1 MTIVALVAV
10 TAVIGCGGGGSD
22 AGTPTI
28 QHPNRLSK
36 DTSRTAADV
45 PSDRLAC
52 DLLTADEVAEASA
65 AVTHH
70 TPHLQPHAS
79 DSYQL
84 SVCLFSGRGGLVRVS
99 LDGASDA
106 TRRYYNMATEAAE
119 IPKLLGQR
127 KNFLL
132 VRNVGD
138 DDTYGGA
145 GAYWQRDSNRL
156 IAIHDDRIQRVTA
169 TIDGLDR
176 PPAAR
181 PGVAPGT
188 ARVRAVGRVRARPS
202 AGLSAEPLPP
212 TSRSGS

>member
-1 MTIVALVAV
+1 MGAVVERTGAARRWTMLVALAAVA
-10 TAVIGCGGGGSD
+10 AAIGCGGGGSG

-45 PSDRLAC
+45 PPDRLAC
-52 DLLTADEVAEASA
+52 DLLTADEVAKTTV
-65 AVTHH
+65 AVSHRTLR
-70 TPHLQPHAS
+70 LQAHAR

-106 TRRYYNMATEAAE
+106 TRRYYNMSTEAAE
-119 IPKLLGQR
+119 IPKLLGRR

-145 GAYWQRDSNRL
+145 GAYWQRNSNRL

-169 TIDGLDR
+169 TVEGSTDRQRRVVASRLARRVFARLDG
-176 PPAAR
+176 
-181 PGVAPGT
+181 
-188 ARVRAVGRVRARPS
+188 
-202 AGLSAEPLPP
+202 
-212 TSRSGS
+212 

>member
-1 MTIVALVAV
+1 MGAVVERTGAARRWTTLVALAAAV
-10 TAVIGCGGGGSD
+10 AVIGCGGGSD

-45 PSDRLAC
+45 PPDRLAC
-52 DLLTADEVAEASA
+52 GLLTADEVAETAA
-65 AVTHH
+65 AVTHR
-70 TPHLQPHAS
+70 TPRLQAHAS

-106 TRRYYNMATEAAE
+106 TRRYYNMSTEAAE
-119 IPKLLGQR
+119 IPHLLGRR

-132 VRNVGD
+132 VRHVGD

-145 GAYWQRDSNRL
+145 GAYWQRNSSRL
-156 IAIHDDRIQRVTA
+156 IAIHDDRIQRVTVTVA
-169 TIDGLDR
+169 GSTDRQRRTLASRLAQRVFARLDG
-176 PPAAR
+176 
-181 PGVAPGT
+181 
-188 ARVRAVGRVRARPS
+188 
-202 AGLSAEPLPP
+202 
-212 TSRSGS
+212 

>member
-1 MTIVALVAV
+1 MTILALAAV

-45 PSDRLAC
+45 PPDRHAC
-52 DLLTADEVAEASA
+52 DLLTADEVAQA
-65 AVTHH
+65 ATAVSHS
-70 TPHLQPHAS
+70 TPHLEPHAS

-106 TRRYYNMATEAAE
+106 TRRYYNMSTEAAE
-119 IPKLLGQR
+119 IPKLLGRR

-132 VRNVGD
+132 VPHVGD

-145 GAYWQRDSNRL
+145 GAYWQRNSDRL

-169 TIDGLDR
+169 TIDGSTDR
-176 PPAAR
+176 QR
-181 PGVAPGT
+181 
-188 ARVRAVGRVRARPS
+188 RAVASRLARRVFARLD
-202 AGLSAEPLPP
+202 G
-212 TSRSGS
+212 

>member
-1 MTIVALVAV
+1 VGAVVERSSRRRTSIAALVALAAV
-10 TAVIGCGGGGSD
+10 TAGIGCGGSGSDRD

-45 PSDRLAC
+45 PPDRLAC
-52 DLLTADEVAEASA
+52 DLLTAEEVAEASA
-65 AVTHH
+65 AVTHR
-70 TPHLQPHAS
+70 TPRLQAHAS

-84 SVCLFSGRGGLVRVS
+84 SVCLYSGRGALVRVS

-106 TRRYYNMATEAAE
+106 TRRYYNMSTEAAE
-119 IPKLLGQR
+119 IPKLLGRR

-132 VRNVGD
+132 VRKVGD

-145 GAYWQRDSNRL
+145 GAYWQRNSNRL

-169 TIDGLDR
+169 TIEGSTDRQRRALASRLARRVFARLDG
-176 PPAAR
+176 
-181 PGVAPGT
+181 
-188 ARVRAVGRVRARPS
+188 
-202 AGLSAEPLPP
+202 
-212 TSRSGS
+212 

>member
-1 MTIVALVAV
+1 MTILTLVALTAAV
-10 TAVIGCGGGGSD
+10 GCGGGGSD
-22 AGTPTI
+22 AATPTI

-45 PSDRLAC
+45 PPDRLAC
-52 DLLTADEVAEASA
+52 DLLTADEVAEATA

-70 TPHLQPHAS
+70 TPRLQAHAS

-84 SVCLFSGRGGLVRVS
+84 SVCLYSGRGGLVRVS

-106 TRRYYNMATEAAE
+106 TRRYYNMSTEAAE
-119 IPKLLGQR
+119 IPKLLGHH

-145 GAYWQRDSNRL
+145 GAYWQRDSRRL

-169 TIDGLDR
+169 TVEGSTDRQRRLLASRLARRVFARLDG
-176 PPAAR
+176 
-181 PGVAPGT
+181 
-188 ARVRAVGRVRARPS
+188 
-202 AGLSAEPLPP
+202 
-212 TSRSGS
+212 

>member
-1 MTIVALVAV
+1 MTILALAAT
-10 TAVIGCGGGGSD
+10 TAMIGCGGGGSD
-22 AGTPTI
+22 AATPTI

-52 DLLTADEVAEASA
+52 DLLSADEVAQASA
-65 AVTHH
+65 AVTHR

-119 IPKLLGQR
+119 IPKLLGRR

-145 GAYWQRDSNRL
+145 GAYWQRNSNRL

-169 TIDGLDR
+169 TIEGSTDRERRVLASRLARRVFARLDG
-176 PPAAR
+176 
-181 PGVAPGT
+181 
-188 ARVRAVGRVRARPS
+188 
-202 AGLSAEPLPP
+202 
-212 TSRSGS
+212 

>member
-1 MTIVALVAV
+1 MAIVALAAV
-10 TAVIGCGGGGSD
+10 TAMIGCGGDGSD
-22 AGTPTI
+22 ARTPTI

-45 PSDRLAC
+45 PPDRLAC
-52 DLLTADEVAEASA
+52 DLLTADEVARASA
-65 AVTHH
+65 AVTHR
-70 TPHLQPHAS
+70 TPQLQPHAS

-106 TRRYYNMATEAAE
+106 TRRYHNMATEAAE
-119 IPKLLGQR
+119 IPKLLGRR

-145 GAYWQRDSNRL
+145 GAYWRRNSNRL

-169 TIDGLDR
+169 TIAGSTDRERRVLASRVARRVFARLDG
-176 PPAAR
+176 
-181 PGVAPGT
+181 
-188 ARVRAVGRVRARPS
+188 
-202 AGLSAEPLPP
+202 
-212 TSRSGS
+212 

>member
-1 MTIVALVAV
+1 M
-10 TAVIGCGGGGSD
+10 IGCGGGGSD
-22 AGTPTI
+22 AATPTI

-52 DLLTADEVAEASA
+52 DLLTADEVAQASA
-65 AVTHH
+65 AVTHR

-119 IPKLLGQR
+119 IPKLLGRR

-145 GAYWQRDSNRL
+145 GAYWQRNSNRL

-169 TIDGLDR
+169 TIEGSTDRERRVLASRLARRVFARLDG
-176 PPAAR
+176 
-181 PGVAPGT
+181 
-188 ARVRAVGRVRARPS
+188 
-202 AGLSAEPLPP
+202 
-212 TSRSGS
+212 

>member
-1 MTIVALVAV
+1 MTIVALAAT
-10 TAVIGCGGGGSD
+10 TAMIGCGGGGSD
-22 AGTPTI
+22 AATPTI

-52 DLLTADEVAEASA
+52 DLLSADEVAQASA
-65 AVTHH
+65 AVTHR

-119 IPKLLGQR
+119 IPKLLGRR

-145 GAYWQRDSNRL
+145 GAYWQRNSNRL

-169 TIDGLDR
+169 TIEGSTDRERRVLASRLARHVFARLDG
-176 PPAAR
+176 
-181 PGVAPGT
+181 
-188 ARVRAVGRVRARPS
+188 
-202 AGLSAEPLPP
+202 
-212 TSRSGS
+212 

>member
-1 MTIVALVAV
+1 MGAVVERTGAARRWTTLVALAAV
-10 TAVIGCGGGGSD
+10 IATIGCGGGGSD

-45 PSDRLAC
+45 PPDRLAC
-52 DLLTADEVAEASA
+52 ELLTADEIAKTTA

-70 TPHLQPHAS
+70 TLRLQAHAS

-84 SVCLFSGRGGLVRVS
+84 SVCLFSGR
-99 LDGASDA
+99 
-106 TRRYYNMATEAAE
+106 RYYNMSTEAAE
-119 IPKLLGQR
+119 IPHLLGHH

-132 VRNVGD
+132 VRDVGD

-145 GAYWQRDSNRL
+145 GAYWQRDSSRL

-169 TIDGLDR
+169 TVEGSTDRQRRTLASRLARRVFARLDG
-176 PPAAR
+176 
-181 PGVAPGT
+181 
-188 ARVRAVGRVRARPS
+188 
-202 AGLSAEPLPP
+202 
-212 TSRSGS
+212 

>member
-1 MTIVALVAV
+1 MALAAV
-10 TAVIGCGGGGSD
+10 TAVIGCGGSGSD

-45 PSDRLAC
+45 PPDRLAC
-52 DLLTADEVAEASA
+52 DLLTADEVAEATA

-70 TPHLQPHAS
+70 TPRLRAHAS

-84 SVCLFSGRGGLVRVS
+84 SVCLYSGRGGLVRVS

-106 TRRYYNMATEAAE
+106 TRRYYNMSTEAAE
-119 IPKLLGQR
+119 IPKLLGHH

-145 GAYWQRDSNRL
+145 GAYWQRDSRRL

-169 TIDGLDR
+169 TLDGTTDRQRRVLASRLARRVFARLD
-176 PPAAR
+176 
-181 PGVAPGT
+181 G
-188 ARVRAVGRVRARPS
+188 
-202 AGLSAEPLPP
+202 
-212 TSRSGS
+212 